1 MVVFPWQPEQR
12 AADRPPRV
20 LDEMALV
27 LAVCAVSTARAQAEM
42 ALRFGQLAAFN
53 WLNRLAAAGEKW
65 VAECFGKLNASA
77 GTSAGEP
84 GFAYDKAQNAQQ
96 FKRTGVQR
104 SAQWANVAYTRCSM
118 CDVRYPICVMICYV
132 SARGQLQYHSSFRPF
147 VCLHMLKRVKFMV

>member
-20 LDEMALV
+20 FDEMALV

-84 GFAYDKAQNAQQ
+84 GFAYDKA
-96 FKRTGVQR
+96 
-104 SAQWANVAYTRCSM
+104 
-118 CDVRYPICVMICYV
+118 
-132 SARGQLQYHSSFRPF
+132 
-147 VCLHMLKRVKFMV
+147 